1 MKVAVIGTGISGLAA
16 ARQLAAL
23 GCELVVFEALP
34 RVGGHTHTHSVAVA
48 GREYRVDTGFIV
60 FNDRT
65 YPEFRKLL
73 QTLQVASRDA
83 PMSFSVRCED
93 TGLEYAGTS
102 LDSLFAQRRNLL
114 SPRFLGMLGDILRF
128 NRSAPRDLAAG
139 RAEGGLGDYLAAKGF
154 GERFIRHYIVPMGA
168 AIWSTD
174 PARMLAFPAAFFI
187 RFFLNHGLL
196 TLDDRPQWQ
205 VVAGG
210 SSSYIE
216 PLVRPFAD
224 SIRRACPVRQVR
236 RLGDAVEIHSDA
248 AGWERFDAAF
258 LACHAD
264 EALAMLD
271 APTPLEHEV
280 LGALPYQRNEAIL
293 HTDSRVMP
301 LRRRAWAAWN
311 YHVVDPGQP
320 VCLSYNMNIL
330 QGIEA
335 PVQFCVTLNNPE
347 AMAAESVIARMDY
360 AHPVFTPASV
370 NAQARH
376 GELHAGGRVFFCGA
390 YWGYGFHEDG
400 LRSAQRAVNDFEHRF
415 GYAQRDLPRSA

>member
-1 MKVAVIGTGISGLAA
+1 MKVAVVGTGISGLAA
-16 ARQLAAL
+16 ARQLAER
-23 GCELVVFEALP
+23 GCELVVFEAQSRL
-34 RVGGHTHTHSVAVA
+34 GGHTHTHSVDID

-60 FNDRT
+60 FNNRT
-65 YPEFRKLL
+65 YPEFHTLL
-73 QTLQVASRDA
+73 RTLQVESRDA

-128 NRSAPRDLAAG
+128 NRIAPRDLAAG
-139 RAEGGLGDYLAAKGF
+139 HAEGGLGDYLAHRGF

-187 RFFLNHGLL
+187 RFFMNHGLL

-205 VVAGG
+205 VVSGG

-216 PLVRPFAD
+216 PLARPFAD
-224 SIRRACPVRQVR
+224 NIRRRCPVRRVR
-236 RLGDAVEIHSDA
+236 RLGDAVEIHSDDS
-248 AGWERFDAAF
+248 GWERFDAVF

-264 EALAMLD
+264 EALAILD
-271 APTPLEHEV
+271 EPTALEHEV

-301 LRRRAWAAWN
+301 RRSRAWAAWN
-311 YHVVDPGQP
+311 YHVIGAGQP

-335 PVQFCVTLNNPE
+335 PVEFCVTLNNAE

-370 NAQARH
+370 SAQARH

-400 LRSAQRAVNDFEHRF
+400 LRSAQRAVGDFERRF
-415 GYAQRDLPRSA
+415 GYAQRDLQRSA